1 MYTNTSCVFLIIY
14 THKLPSHH
22 GLIIQMQQLSSGVYS
37 MSSSLSGVITSTLP
51 LCEKHDPAAMIILIL
66 IFVHR
71 EKTYIKSFFM
81 PGSAHS
87 TAPIDDCTYSMTRCH
102 QVPGAVLK

>member
-1 MYTNTSCVFLIIY
+1 
-14 THKLPSHH
+14 
-22 GLIIQMQQLSSGVYS
+22 

-51 LCEKHDPAAMIILIL
+51 LCEKHDPEAMIILIL
-66 IFVHR
+66 IFAHR

-81 PGSAHS
+81 PGSA
-87 TAPIDDCTYSMTRCH
+87 PIDDCTYSMTRCR